1 MIVKGVIEQL
11 LDRKLENDLISELED
26 GIVEDL
32 KLYYLF

>member
-11 LDRKLENDLISELED
+11 LDRKLENDLISDLED

>member
-26 GIVEDL
+26 GIVEDI

>member
-11 LDRKLENDLISELED
+11 LDRKLESDLISELED